1 MSEHKWPFGIGAYV
15 MAKKFPA
22 HKIKAHRVYD
32 VWEVAQALGCHKQT
46 VIRWIKAKNLPAETS
61 HKPWLIEGKDLK
73 AFLGARQTKITTKL
87 ALHHCYCLGCK
98 SPREP
103 DGKMADYMQQTP
115 DTGRLTGLCPECG
128 SLMHKVVRRTD
139 LEAIRAKIEVAV
151 QKVSPRLVSPADPRS
166 NVTFNKEGLP
176 HVKTQQG

>member
-1 MSEHKWPFGIGAYV
+1 
-15 MAKKFPA
+15 MAKKFPMNR
-22 HKIKAHRVYD
+22 IKANRVYD
-32 VWEVAQALGCHKQT
+32 VWEIAQALGCHKQT
-46 VIRWIKAKNLPAETS
+46 VIRWINNKDLVAETS
-61 HKPWLIEGKDLK
+61 RKPWLIEGKDLK
-73 AFLGARQTKITTKL
+73 AFLGARQTKIATNL

-115 DTGRLTGLCPECG
+115 ETGRLTGLCPECG

-151 QKVSPRLVSPADPRS
+151 QKASPRLVSPADTRS
-166 NVTFNKEGLP
+166 NVTMQQEGQT
-176 HVKTQQG
+176 HGKTQQG